1 MASKR
6 TYGDACGI
14 ARALDIIGERWAL
27 LVVREL
33 LVGPKR
39 FTDIRDGLPGLSPDV
54 LSQRLRDLEKAG
66 LVRRRKLPP
75 PAGSKVYE
83 ITDRGAELETVL
95 QSIGTWGARLP
106 MPPEGVGMS
115 FDAHILSF
123 RTLFDPELAG
133 DLDASFQLVLDDQPF
148 RAGVSGGELK
158 LVRGEADAPE
168 ATIVSDP
175 GTLLAAAH
183 GRIDPHEAIEAG
195 DIRIDG
201 DRDAAVRFLG
211 LFPLPEPAPEP
222 VPA

>member
-1 MASKR
+1 MAKRR

-14 ARALDIIGERWAL
+14 ARALDILGERWAL

-54 LSQRLRDLEKAG
+54 LSQRLRDLEQAG
-66 LVRRRKLPP
+66 IVRRAKLPP

-83 ITDRGAELETVL
+83 ITDRGAELEPVL
-95 QSIGTWGARLP
+95 QAIGTWGARLP
-106 MPPEGVGMS
+106 LPSGELSMS

-133 DLDASFQLVLDDQPF
+133 DLGVSIQLMLDEQPF
-148 RAGVSGGELK
+148 RARVRDGELE
-158 LVRGEADAPE
+158 LVRGEAPDPD
-168 ATIVSDP
+168 ATITSDP

-183 GRIDPHEAIEAG
+183 GRIDLDEALESGDIAIE
-195 DIRIDG
+195 G
-201 DRDAAVRFLG
+201 DRERAVRFLR
-211 LFPLPEPAPEP
+211 LFPLPEPA
-222 VPA
+222 VA